1 MSSKGQLHFTFSTK
15 QPSASCELALLHPLP
30 VPHPRS
36 AGHSGPDATK
46 AIFCHL
52 IHPRPKPLQAQHQKE
67 RESSQAHQADSVRE
81 CCSLSES
88 LLWPLADSHRGFPG
102 VFELVG
108 RPPCLAEDIDVPLVT
123 NPFQKRSYSDGAA
136 NLETIHY
143 QGMQQPSSGSSL
155 SLSLPFLGEGV
166 ACGEPATPFL
176 SFLWG
181 ETQAGQDRQG
191 LMASSGAPAIR
202 CPLRNVLAKA
212 PGRKAR
218 QRDACG
224 PETGG
229 SISLGLQMTVT
240 ALYTIALIPL
250 LRAEEKDPVPST
262 VPGTQ

>member
-136 NLETIHY
+136 NLETIITRVCSSHRLAPPSPCPCPSL
-143 QGMQQPSSGSSL
+143 GRGWHVENQPLLFSASCGVRLEQVKTDKVSWL
-155 SLSLPFLGEGV
+155 LVVPLPF
-166 ACGEPATPFL
+166 
-176 SFLWG
+176 
-181 ETQAGQDRQG
+181 D
-191 LMASSGAPAIR
+191 
-202 CPLRNVLAKA
+202 VL
-212 PGRKAR
+212 
-218 QRDACG
+218 
-224 PETGG
+224 
-229 SISLGLQMTVT
+229 
-240 ALYTIALIPL
+240 
-250 LRAEEKDPVPST
+250 
-262 VPGTQ
+262 